1 MKKSGANTV
10 LPAGVLRIEKD
21 IVVRNGGDGV
31 SLSEDQVQRITVG
44 SRATLSRKIAD
55 IPRRDDIRIGFDHMI
70 SHKVQRGKNRHI
82 FFVCREI
89 DQHDN
94 FIFRAGLHRKF
105 QLDLAPDAQ
114 PVENLFFFQKGVFGL
129 VRQRQFFAVE
139 IFPVCRHQFRSALCE
154 PFFGSRN
161 FCAVETGQRIGDLVG
176 RDRIYII
183 IGRPG
188 ELLCVV
194 IAHDKILSFLIKVVH
209 CKKFARAV
217 VNFKIE
223 KKLKKQL
230 KNRKSRLKYK

>member
-1 MKKSGANTV
+1 MKKLRTDTV
-10 LPAGVLRIEKD
+10 LPAGVLIVKKD
-21 IVVRNGGDGV
+21 IVVRDSGDGV
-31 SLSEDQVQRITVG
+31 SFAEDQVQRITVG
-44 SRATLSRKIAD
+44 SSAAFRCKIAD
-55 IPRRDDIRIGFDHMI
+55 IPRRDDIRIGFNHMI
-70 SHKVQRGKNRHI
+70 AHEVQRGKNRHI
-82 FFVCREI
+82 FFICREI
-89 DQHDN
+89 DKHDN
-94 FIFRAGLHRKF
+94 FVFCAGLHRKF
-105 QLDLAPDAQ
+105 QFDLAPDAQ
-114 PVENLFFFQKGVFGL
+114 PVEDRFFFQKGVFGL

-154 PFFGSRN
+154 PFFGSRD
-161 FCAVETGQRIGDLVG
+161 FGAVETGQGIGDLVG

-194 IAHDKILSFLIKVVH
+194 IAHDKILSFPVKIVR
-209 CKKFARAV
+209 CKKNARAV